1 MSETNVDRP
10 NAGGLQVREFVV
22 QRSGS
27 TIVDGVNLAIP
38 AGEVTVLLGANGA
51 GKTTLLE
58 ALSGVIPSQGGTV
71 MLAGRDLTKVSRH
84 QRAQAG
90 LAHVEQG
97 RSIFPDLTVEENFL
111 VCAPRSRIERG
122 FELFPELDKRR
133 GARAALLS
141 GGEQQMLVISRALI
155 NQPKVL
161 LLDEMSL
168 GLAPTVIK
176 RLIPV
181 VRHLADEGVGVLLVE
196 QFAALALSI
205 GDRASVLVHGKIAF
219 EGPASVLRENP
230 DQLRDLYL
238 GTSRDAAV

>member
-1 MSETNVDRP
+1 MSSGVANS
-10 NAGGLQVREFVV
+10 GLQITDLVV

-27 TIVDGVNLAIP
+27 TIIDGVSLAIP

-58 ALSGVIPSQGGTV
+58 ALSGVIPSQGGSIV
-71 MLAGRDLTKVSRH
+71 LSGRDLTKAARH

-133 GARAALLS
+133 TARAALLS

-168 GLAPTVIK
+168 GLAPMVIK

-181 VRHLADEGVGVLLVE
+181 VRRLADEGVGVLLVE

-205 GDRASVLVHGKIAF
+205 GDRASVLVHGKVAF
-219 EGPASVLRENP
+219 EGPASVLSENP

-238 GTSRDAAV
+238 GTTSDVAV